1 MTLLH
6 NPVIRGFAPDPSMVR
21 VGDWYYVATSSFEW
35 FPTIP
40 LHRSRDLAHWEYAGH
55 VEGAV
60 PGNSLAGVPDS
71 GGIWA
76 PSLSWD
82 GERFWVV
89 YSIVRSVGTPYFDTD
104 TYVSTATEAAG
115 TWTAPRRIA
124 SHGFDPALFH
134 DDEGRLWLLNLQN
147 DHRPGGRRFA
157 GIVLTELDRETLAPV
172 GDTHLL
178 LQHER
183 LVEGPKLVHKDG
195 WYHLVL
201 AEGGTG
207 FEHGVLV
214 ARSRE
219 ITGPYELDDR
229 PLLTSRDDPS
239 LPLQKAGHGELVQLP
254 NGSWVLSHLT
264 ARPLNT
270 PDGPRC
276 PLGRETAIQPVT
288 WDAEGWPRLRHGGP
302 HPSTEVDVST
312 HPRLEGGAAASAHRG
327 PEAQIGTPAHPA
339 LQTQLG
345 APAHPGPQAQTG
357 APAQPHPAVRTAVP
371 THPRPQDET
380 AAPAPPHPAIDAA
393 GPTHARPQTQMATPA
408 PPGPQTRIGAPAPAH
423 PAVQPG
429 TPTHPR
435 PEDET
440 AAPTHPQPAIDAA
453 APISPRPQTQPVIPA
468 PGPQAQT
475 GPQTH
480 PWSQPQP
487 QPGTPTHPGPQAHPG
502 TPAQPHPAIQPA
514 VPPHPRSSEQ
524 PALTNDPLHWPW
536 STLRAAPDP
545 SWVDAAARPGWIR
558 LRGRHGPESWWA
570 HSLLAQ
576 RITEHR
582 AEAEV
587 TVEARPSTF
596 TQAAGLVL
604 WYNTESYLALDLT
617 WAEPEGE
624 EQRGQQWRGG
634 GGRTVL
640 SLVER
645 DEGSTRQVAVVDVPT
660 ESAFTLGVTVEDGVA
675 RFWRVDGA
683 GPRTPVGPEL
693 DFTRL
698 SDDHGSKLRFTG
710 AMAGIHAVDLVG
722 AAFTADFTGFRLSCG
737 QRSKF
742 RKSGGHEDPRSPT
755 SSRLHRVNLG

>member
-1 MTLLH
+1 MTLLR

-21 VGDWYYVATSSFEW
+21 VGDWFYVATSSFEW

-40 LHRSRDLAHWEYAGH
+40 LHRSRDLAHWSYAGH

-60 PGNSLAGVPDS
+60 PGGSLAGVPDS

-89 YSIVRSVGTPYFDTD
+89 YSIVRSVGTPYFDAD

-115 TWTAPRRIA
+115 EWSAPRRIA
-124 SHGFDPALFH
+124 NHGFDPALFH

-157 GIVLTELDRETLAPV
+157 GIVLTELDRRTLAPA

-183 LVEGPKLVHKDG
+183 LVEGPKLVRRDG
-195 WYHLVL
+195 WFHLVL

-207 FEHGVLV
+207 FEHGVLI

-254 NGSWVLSHLT
+254 DGSWVLSHLT

-270 PDGPRC
+270 PSGPRC
-276 PLGRETAIQPVT
+276 PLGRETAIQAVT
-288 WDAEGWPRLRHGGP
+288 WDTEGWPRMRHGG
-302 HPSTEVDVST
+302 T
-312 HPRLEGGAAASAHRG
+312 
-327 PEAQIGTPAHPA
+327 
-339 LQTQLG
+339 
-345 APAHPGPQAQTG
+345 
-357 APAQPHPAVRTAVP
+357 HPAVEVEVPTLREAGTEAGVPSP
-371 THPRPQDET
+371 THPDPE
-380 AAPAPPHPAIDAA
+380 P
-393 GPTHARPQTQMATPA
+393 
-408 PPGPQTRIGAPAPAH
+408 GAPMAAEPE
-423 PAVQPG
+423 PGSEPG
-429 TPTHPR
+429 TPTPPR
-435 PEDET
+435 PGTENGT
-440 AAPTHPQPAIDAA
+440 PTP
-453 APISPRPQTQPVIPA
+453 
-468 PGPQAQT
+468 
-475 GPQTH
+475 
-480 PWSQPQP
+480 P
-487 QPGTPTHPGPQAHPG
+487 QPGAAPGNTPPHSPPA
-502 TPAQPHPAIQPA
+502 AQPLAPSRPQSPEH
-514 VPPHPRSSEQ
+514 
-524 PALTNDPLHWPW
+524 PALTGTSVTWPW

-545 SWVDAAARPGWIR
+545 SWADTAARPGWIR

-570 HSLLAQ
+570 HSLLAR

-582 AEAEV
+582 VEAGV
-587 TVEARPSTF
+587 TVEARPTTF

-604 WYNTESYLALDLT
+604 WYNTESYMALDVT

-634 GGRTVL
+634 GRTVL

-645 DEGSTRQVAVVDVPT
+645 DEGSTRRVAVVDVGM
-660 ESAFTLGVTVEDGVA
+660 ESAFTLGVTVADGVA
-675 RFWRVDGA
+675 CFWFLDSDGA
-683 GPRTPVGPEL
+683 RRSFGPEL
-693 DFTRL
+693 DFSRL

-710 AMAGIHAVDLVG
+710 AMAGIHAVDLVD

-737 QRSKF
+737 
-742 RKSGGHEDPRSPT
+742 
-755 SSRLHRVNLG
+755 

>member
-1 MTLLH
+1 MTVLH

-40 LHRSRDLAHWEYAGH
+40 IHRSRDLAHWEYAGH

-60 PGNSLAGVPDS
+60 PGDSLAGVPDS

-104 TYVSTATEAAG
+104 TYVATASETAG
-115 TWTAPRRIA
+115 KWTAPRRIA

-183 LVEGPKLVHKDG
+183 LVEGPKLLRKDG
-195 WYHLVL
+195 WYYLVL

-239 LPLQKAGHGELVQLP
+239 VPLQKAGHGELVQLP
-254 NGSWVLSHLT
+254 DGSWVLSHLA
-264 ARPLNT
+264 ARPLDT
-270 PDGPRC
+270 PEGPRC
-276 PLGRETAIQPVT
+276 PLGRETAVQAVT
-288 WDAEGWPRLRHGGP
+288 WDAEGWPRLRHGGA
-302 HPSTEVDVST
+302 HPAVEVDVST
-312 HPRLEGGAAASAHRG
+312 QPRPLE
-327 PEAQIGTPAHPA
+327 
-339 LQTQLG
+339 QLG
-345 APAHPGPQAQTG
+345 APEHPLG
-357 APAQPHPAVRTAVP
+357 
-371 THPRPQDET
+371 
-380 AAPAPPHPAIDAA
+380 
-393 GPTHARPQTQMATPA
+393 
-408 PPGPQTRIGAPAPAH
+408 
-423 PAVQPG
+423 
-429 TPTHPR
+429 
-435 PEDET
+435 
-440 AAPTHPQPAIDAA
+440 
-453 APISPRPQTQPVIPA
+453 
-468 PGPQAQT
+468 
-475 GPQTH
+475 
-480 PWSQPQP
+480 
-487 QPGTPTHPGPQAHPG
+487 
-502 TPAQPHPAIQPA
+502 
-514 VPPHPRSSEQ
+514 
-524 PALTNDPLHWPW
+524 WPW
-536 STLRAAPDP
+536 SSLRAAPDP
-545 SWVDAAARPGWIR
+545 SWADAAVRPGWIR
-558 LRGRHGPESWWA
+558 LRGRHGPESRWA
-570 HSLLAQ
+570 HSLLAR

-587 TVEARPSTF
+587 VVQARPRTF

-604 WYNTESYLALDLT
+604 WYNTESYLALDVT

-634 GGRTVL
+634 GRTVL
-640 SLVER
+640 RLVER
-645 DEGSTRQVAVVDVPT
+645 DEGSTRQVSVVDVDG
-660 ESAFTLGVTVEDGVA
+660 ESAFRLGVTVADGSARFWHADEDGV
-675 RFWRVDGA
+675 
-683 GPRTPVGPEL
+683 RTPVGPEL

-710 AMAGIHAVDLVG
+710 AMAGIHAVDLVD
-722 AAFTADFTGFRLSCG
+722 AEFMADFSGFRLDCG
-737 QRSKF
+737 
-742 RKSGGHEDPRSPT
+742 
-755 SSRLHRVNLG
+755 

>member
-1 MTLLH
+1 MTLLR

-21 VGDWYYVATSSFEW
+21 VGDWFHVATSSFEW

-60 PGNSLAGVPDS
+60 PGGSLAGVPDS

-89 YSIVRSVGTPYFDTD
+89 YAIVRSVGTPYFDAD
-104 TYVSTATEAAG
+104 TYVSTATEASGA
-115 TWTAPRRIA
+115 WTAPRRIA

-134 DDEGRLWLLNLQN
+134 DAEGRLWLLNLQN

-157 GIVLTELDRETLAPV
+157 GIVLTELDRSTLAPV
-172 GDTHLL
+172 GGTHLL

-183 LVEGPKLVHKDG
+183 LVEGPKLVHRGG

-239 LPLQKAGHGELVQLP
+239 LPLQKAGHGELVELSD
-254 NGSWVLSHLT
+254 GSWVLSHLA
-264 ARPLNT
+264 ARPLHT
-270 PDGPRC
+270 PNGPRC
-276 PLGRETAIQPVT
+276 PLGRETAVQAVT
-288 WDAEGWPRLRHGGP
+288 WDAQGRPRLRQGGR
-302 HPSTEVDVST
+302 HPAVEVDV
-312 HPRLEGGAAASAHRG
+312 P
-327 PEAQIGTPAHPA
+327 TPAWSPARLPADGHP
-339 LQTQLG
+339 LG
-345 APAHPGPQAQTG
+345 
-357 APAQPHPAVRTAVP
+357 
-371 THPRPQDET
+371 
-380 AAPAPPHPAIDAA
+380 
-393 GPTHARPQTQMATPA
+393 
-408 PPGPQTRIGAPAPAH
+408 
-423 PAVQPG
+423 
-429 TPTHPR
+429 
-435 PEDET
+435 
-440 AAPTHPQPAIDAA
+440 
-453 APISPRPQTQPVIPA
+453 
-468 PGPQAQT
+468 
-475 GPQTH
+475 
-480 PWSQPQP
+480 
-487 QPGTPTHPGPQAHPG
+487 
-502 TPAQPHPAIQPA
+502 
-514 VPPHPRSSEQ
+514 
-524 PALTNDPLHWPW
+524 WPW
-536 STLRAAPDP
+536 STPRAAPDP
-545 SWVDAAARPGWIR
+545 SWADTAARPGWIR
-558 LRGRHGPESWWA
+558 LRGRHGPESRWA

-587 TVEARPSTF
+587 TVEARPVSF

-604 WYNTESYLALDLT
+604 WYGSESYLALDLT

-634 GGRTVL
+634 GRTVL

-645 DEGSTRQVAVVDVPT
+645 DEGGTRQVAVVGVGT
-660 ESAFTLGVTVEDGVA
+660 ESAFTLGVTVADGVA
-675 RFWRVDGA
+675 RFRYAGADGA
-683 GPRTPVGPEL
+683 WTAVGPEL

-698 SDDHGSKLRFTG
+698 SDDYGSKLRFTG
-710 AMAGIHAVDLVG
+710 AMAGIHAVDLVDT
-722 AAFTADFTGFRLSCG
+722 AFTADFAGFRLSCG
-737 QRSKF
+737 
-742 RKSGGHEDPRSPT
+742 
-755 SSRLHRVNLG
+755 